1 MKLIVYSNNMAKSQ
15 NVAKMGQT
23 WLIIARSWRK
33 NHTNMTRRELALEYF
48 PEKPPVEAVRN
59 LRRWIARC
67 PDLVGELNALH
78 LPYLKSKN
86 LTVRQVRI
94 IKDYLGDP

>member
-1 MKLIVYSNNMAKSQ
+1 MKIHGAAPKRGAN
-15 NVAKMGQT
+15 
-23 WLIIARSWRK
+23 ARTWRK
-33 NHTNMTRRELALEYF
+33 NHTTMTRRELALQYF

-67 PDLVGELNALH
+67 PDLVGALRA
-78 LPYLKSKN
+78 LDQPYLKSKN

-94 IKDYLGDP
+94 IKYYLGDP

>member
-1 MKLIVYSNNMAKSQ
+1 
-15 NVAKMGQT
+15 
-23 WLIIARSWRK
+23 
-33 NHTNMTRRELALEYF
+33 MTRRELALEYF

-94 IKDYLGDP
+94 IKYYLGDP